1 MSKIESDKPLPSH
14 TRLDYEECYAKVI
27 LESLFPEE
35 YKDLKIADKPDLV
48 NETTNIG
55 VEVTSAVAQKHR
67 EAVRLWST
75 IPYVSPEQAERDKE
89 RMKQLGVEYQGGV
102 QDWPSES
109 YSASDIEQTPIS
121 EVVLAFQNKIEK
133 LNSGQYRQFL
143 RYDLF
148 IHSEVWLD
156 SGRAA
161 EVLQILAE
169 KNIGNLV
176 YTSVFLTT
184 SIDIFRF
191 DLLKGNYFITPYD
204 LYHNMQFDWAMKV
217 RQMVEDGEKE

>member
-27 LESLFPEE
+27 LENLFPDE
-35 YKDLKIADKPDLV
+35 YKSLKITDKPDLV
-48 NETTNIG
+48 NETTKVGI
-55 VEVTSAVAQKHR
+55 EVTSAIPQKYR
-67 EAVRLWST
+67 EAVQLWSM
-75 IPYVSPEQAERDKE
+75 IPYASLKQAERDKE

-102 QDWPSES
+102 QAWPSQS
-109 YSASDIEQTPIS
+109 YSASDILKTPLS
-121 EVVLAFQNKIEK
+121 EVVSAFQKKIEK
-133 LNSGQYRQFL
+133 LNSGQYRLLL

-156 SGRAA
+156 SKRAA
-161 EVLQILAE
+161 ELLQFLAK
-169 KNIGNLV
+169 KNVGNLV

-191 DLLKGNYFITPYD
+191 DLLKRNYFITPYD
-204 LYHNMQFDWAMKV
+204 LYHNKQFGWAMKA
-217 RQMVEDGEKE
+217 RKMVEDGEKE